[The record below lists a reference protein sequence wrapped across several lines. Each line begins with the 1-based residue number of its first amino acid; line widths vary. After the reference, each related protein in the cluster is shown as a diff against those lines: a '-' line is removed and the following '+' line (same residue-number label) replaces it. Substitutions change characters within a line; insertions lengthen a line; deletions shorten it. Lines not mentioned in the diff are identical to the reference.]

1 MEAPRFDKYYRYD
14 EMVALLAQLAD
25 EFPTLARVEVI
36 GQSYEGRD
44 IPALTVT
51 NADTGAA
58 LNKPAL
64 YIDANIHG
72 SEVTACTS
80 CLYIA
85 WRLLSGHA
93 DDAEIAAMLDTTAF
107 YLIPMVSP
115 DGVEHCLSTPG
126 RVRSGTRLYPH
137 EEEKDGLYPDDVDG
151 DGRILQMRIED
162 DTGGWK
168 VSEHD
173 DRLMIPREF
182 NDTLPH
188 TGGPFYRVYQEGSIR
203 NFDGVEV
210 RSAPAKQGLDFNRN
224 FPSNWR
230 IGSQQGGAGDWPFS
244 EPETRA
250 IAEFVKAHP
259 NIGGMHSFHTGF
271 EAIIRVPCSESDD
284 DIPREDV
291 ARLLDIGNYGKE
303 CTGYAMFSYNEL
315 YKNIY
320 EAYGDHAAWAYH
332 HLGLL
337 YYCDELW
344 DMRARGNPEPME
356 VNRMEKE
363 RDHAGLEQMHLD
375 MLRWTDE
382 TLEQDGFIRWTPFEH
397 PQLGP
402 VELGGW
408 RPLLGNNS
416 PFECL
421 EETCRNIHDFTFAH
435 AKSLP
440 RVSASVHETES
451 LGDGVWR
458 VSVAVVNSGYLPT
471 SITRRAVD
479 LGVAKQVTATISL
492 PADAEIV
499 SGAPKQ
505 ELGHLAG
512 YGGRKKAEWIVRLGE
527 AATCDVEI
535 HSEKGG
541 AQSVAVACEA

>member
-1 MEAPRFDKYYRYD
+1 MEAPSFDKYYRYA
-14 EMVALLAQLAD
+14 EMVAFLEDCVAAH
-25 EFPTLARVEVI
+25 PTLATLEVI
-36 GQSYEGRD
+36 GQSDEGRD

-51 NADTGAA
+51 NADTGGA
-58 LNKPAL
+58 LSKPAL

-72 SEVTACTS
+72 SEVTACSS

-85 WRLLSGHA
+85 WRLLDGYAA
-93 DDAEIAAMLDTTAF
+93 DDAIRDMLDSTTF

-126 RVRSGTRLYPH
+126 VVRSGTRQYPH
-137 EEEKDGLYPDDVDG
+137 EEEMDGLYPDDVDG

-162 DTGGWK
+162 PSGGWK

-173 DRLMIPREF
+173 DRLLIPRQF
-182 NDTLPH
+182 SDTSADN
-188 TGGPFYRVYQEGSIR
+188 GGPFYRVYQEGSIR

-210 RSAPAKQGLDFNRN
+210 KGAPSKHGLDFNRN

-230 IGSQQGGAGDWPFS
+230 IQSQQGGAGDWPFS

-250 IAEFVKAHP
+250 VGEFVKAHP

-271 EAIIRVPCSESDD
+271 EAIIRVPCTEGDA
-284 DIPREDV
+284 DIPQEDV
-291 ARLLDIGNYGKE
+291 ARLLDIGNHGKA

-320 EAYGDHAAWAYH
+320 EAAGDFATWAYH
-332 HLGLL
+332 HLGLI

-344 DMRARGNPEPME
+344 EMRARGNPDPMD
-356 VNRMEKE
+356 VNRMSKE
-363 RDHAGLEQMHLD
+363 RDHEGLEQMELA
-375 MLRWTDE
+375 MLRWADE
-382 TLEQDGFIRWTPFEH
+382 TLEEDGFIRWTPFDH

-408 RPLLGNNS
+408 RPLLRNNA

-435 AKSLP
+435 AAALP
-440 RVSASVHETES
+440 RVSASVHETQHVS
-451 LGDGVWR
+451 DGVWR

-471 SITRRAVD
+471 NITRRAVD
-479 LGVAKQVTATISL
+479 LGVAKGVSATLAL
-492 PADAEIV
+492 PEGAEIV
-499 SGAPKQ
+499 AGAEKQ

-512 YGGRKKAEWIVRLGE
+512 YGGRRKAEWLVQLGE
-527 AATCDVEI
+527 AGACEVEI
-535 HSEKGG
+535 QSEKGG
-541 AQSVAVACEA
+541 SSVVRLECAP

>member
-1 MEAPRFDKYYRYD
+1 MDAPRFDKYYRYD
-14 EMVALLAQLAD
+14 EMVALLEQFAA
-25 EFPTLARVEVI
+25 EYPTLAQVEVI
-36 GQSYEGRD
+36 GQSHEGRD

-58 LNKPAL
+58 LSKPAL

-72 SEVTACTS
+72 SEVTACSS

-85 WRLLSGHA
+85 WRLLNGYA

-162 DTGGWK
+162 PSGGWK

-182 NDTLPH
+182 HDAD
-188 TGGPFYRVYQEGSIR
+188 GPFYRVYSEGSIR

-210 RSAPAKQGLDFNRN
+210 RGAPSKQGLDFNRN

-230 IGSQQGGAGDWPFS
+230 IQSQQGGAGDWPFS

-271 EAIIRVPCSESDD
+271 EAIIRVPCSEGDD

-303 CTGYAMFSYNEL
+303 RTGYAMFSYNEL

-320 EAYGDHAAWAYH
+320 EAYGDFATWAYH

-344 DMRARGNPEPME
+344 DMRARGNPDPMD

-363 RDHAGLEQMHLD
+363 RDAAGLEQMHLD
-375 MLRWTDE
+375 MLRWADE
-382 TLEQDGFIRWTPFEH
+382 NMEEDGFIRWTPFDH

-440 RVSASVHETES
+440 RISATVHETES

-458 VSVAVVNSGYLPT
+458 VSVAVVNGGYLPT

-479 LGVAKQVTATISL
+479 LGVAKPVTATISL
-492 PADAEIV
+492 PDGAEVV
-499 SGAPKQ
+499 SGAEKQ

-527 AATCDVEI
+527 TATCDVEI

-541 AQSVAVACEA
+541 ARSVHVACEA